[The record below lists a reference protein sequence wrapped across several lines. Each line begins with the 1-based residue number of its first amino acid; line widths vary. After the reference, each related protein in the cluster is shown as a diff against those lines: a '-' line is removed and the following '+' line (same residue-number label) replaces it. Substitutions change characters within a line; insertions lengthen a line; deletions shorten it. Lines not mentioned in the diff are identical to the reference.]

1 MGVAGWVHRGRG
13 PVSPLA
19 SVALTV
25 GQPHELAERYY
36 PNGKLGGLALEGKA
50 PGPLGMH
57 VELTVRVKKP
67 LRTFVVKGQL
77 AWARHKAARGQAA
90 SFGVDFLP
98 EDDATRVRLLAFARN
113 EVEPEATRYEARLQV
128 ELPVRLVHE
137 GTTRREFLADLS
149 PGGAFVRTW
158 NPLQP
163 GEQVELSVRPPLSLM
178 SLHFKGR
185 VAWTRTTGE
194 HPGMGIEFVD
204 ESADDRDRVEKL
216 LAKLSRS

>member
-1 MGVAGWVHRGRG
+1 MTALV
-13 PVSPLA
+13 PVTLQVS
-19 SVALTV
+19 
-25 GQPHELAERYY
+25 QPHELADRYY
-36 PNGKLGGLALEGKA
+36 PNGKLGGLAVDGKA

-57 VELTVRVKKP
+57 VELTVLVKRP
-67 LRTFVVKGQL
+67 ARSFVVKGQL
-77 AWARHKAARGQAA
+77 AWARLKAPRGMAA

-113 EVEPEATRYEARLQV
+113 EVEEKATRLEQRMQV

-137 GTTRREFLADLS
+137 GTTRREYLADLS

-163 GEQVELSVRPPLSLM
+163 GEQLELSVRPPLSLM
-178 SLHFKGR
+178 SLTLKGR

-204 ESADDRDRVEKL
+204 ADAALRDRVEKL
-216 LAKLSRS
+216 LVKLARG